1 MIGYRV
7 YYDKKEKLWKFETN
21 GSEVGETT
29 DFNKWFYTITSAKN
43 ACVHFNEN
51 MVTSLDEIED
61 SDKFMI
67 FVCKECEQDFIL
79 NGDQISWYL
88 DKSLRIPKRCP
99 ACIHAKKIRRSKK

>member
-51 MVTSLDEIED
+51 MVTSLDEISD
-61 SDKFMI
+61 SNKFMI
-67 FVCKECEQDFIL
+67 FVCKE
-79 NGDQISWYL
+79 
-88 DKSLRIPKRCP
+88 
-99 ACIHAKKIRRSKK
+99 